1 MSKPLT
7 SGSGIASH
15 TVSAISLEQYYS
27 MINFSQSPGCTNQL
41 FHLRDLAACYNV
53 DIAGK
58 NHNEAAFAIIQ
69 KIVRDISS
77 EKGIPGNLG
86 VEKEP
91 RFVFN
96 GQSADQLCRFFISK
110 KNRGDVGIFVDDPK
124 TNLCIIEVHSSPFV
138 ATIRKVAIDLIEI
151 LRVVK
156 AHGITECAMTGFA
169 FPKLDI
175 DQCIVKV
182 TVLYIPDEIV
192 FSTKCKEVAKEDF
205 QKELCSAIVNNN
217 HLLSKCKGKE
227 ILDTAE
233 KCIIPLSPEEL
244 VKFGTNAI
252 QRRAYYGVLIE
263 VEQEGIVYCYKKPT
277 LNTSWRRLLYFD
289 KPSNYRIHYQRPNDS
304 FFRYQKVMH
313 DPLSNKEVSMCLRD
327 FIPKVV
333 KIVENLCSD
342 GFEHKDVRIPNI
354 CFDKNCEPILIDL
367 DNSVKIHCSEQ
378 KLWDLTTFSED
389 LKKRIVEYF
398 PNLEA
403 DDFFKEFSQGVY
415 DEEKLQSSPIVK
427 KSTKLVEEIIN
438 ERAM

>member
-1 MSKPLT
+1 
-7 SGSGIASH
+7 
-15 TVSAISLEQYYS
+15 
-27 MINFSQSPGCTNQL
+27 MINFSQSSDCTEQL

-58 NHNEAAFAIIQ
+58 NHKEAAFAIIQ

-77 EKGIPGNLG
+77 ERGIPGNLR
-86 VEKEP
+86 VEEEP

-124 TNLCIIEVHSSPFV
+124 TNLCIIEVHSSSFV
-138 ATIRKVAIDLIEI
+138 ATIRKVTIDLIEI
-151 LRVVK
+151 LRIVK
-156 AHGITECAMTGFA
+156 AHGITECTMTGFA

-182 TVLYIPDEIV
+182 TVSYIPNRIQ
-192 FSTKCKEVAKEDF
+192 FSTDCVKVAKEDL

-217 HLLSKCKGKE
+217 HLLSKCNGKE

-263 VEQEGIVYCYKKPT
+263 VEQEEIVYCYKKPT
-277 LNTSWRRLLYFD
+277 LHSGCTRLLDFD
-289 KPSNYRIHYQRPNDS
+289 KPSNYRINYQQLDS
-304 FFRYQKVMH
+304 LFFRYQKVMH
-313 DPLSNKEVSMCLRD
+313 DPLSNEEVSMCLRN

-342 GFEHKDVRIPNI
+342 GFEHRDVRIPNI
-354 CFDKNCEPILIDL
+354 CFDKNCKAILIDL
-367 DNSVKIHCSEQ
+367 DNSVRIDYSKQE
-378 KLWDLTTFSED
+378 LRDLTTFAKD
-389 LKKRIVEYF
+389 LEKRIVEYF

-403 DDFFKEFSQGVY
+403 DDFFKEFSKGVY
-415 DEEKLQSSPIVK
+415 DEEKFQSSPIVK